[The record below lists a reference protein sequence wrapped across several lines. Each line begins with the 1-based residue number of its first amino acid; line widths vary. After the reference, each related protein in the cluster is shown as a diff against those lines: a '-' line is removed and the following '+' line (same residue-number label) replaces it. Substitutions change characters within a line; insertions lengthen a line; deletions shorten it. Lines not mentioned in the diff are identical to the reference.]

1 MLKKEKTELLDQLG
15 NNTFGDNLVKFRKER
30 HLTQEQLAE
39 NVDVSV
45 RTISRLE
52 NGGNTDLLSVIRL
65 AEVLKVSLDMLYQV
79 EKNENLQN

>member
-52 NGGNTDLLSVIRL
+52 NGGNTDLLSVIKL